1 MRHCLQVAIG
11 QHLIIHTHNA
21 TCGLYGIT
29 FVPVTGGLPLT
40 GKTSQSSEG
49 WSGRPSRAVDGIT
62 NQNYNH
68 NSCTHTGHPAKTKE
82 WWKLDFGSS
91 KKVSKVEVWNRA
103 DCCSNRLNG
112 VEVKV
117 GDSVCGKLTGKTTMQ
132 VVTCNKEGS
141 SVTLLM
147 PRRNYLSLCEVK
159 VYGSGKGSASGGRQ
173 GKLKK
178 GTAGEETLKC
188 REHAS
193 TYAGPAGIHTETS
206 LICPQPARPTWHG
219 QQLWRP
225 WMAGDVGSLAWPT
238 VLVARHG
245 RRSWQLGIADAF
257 GSCSMA
263 DSVGSLAWSTA
274 LAAHPAPRDPKL

>member
-1 MRHCLQVAIG
+1 MPACCDG

-178 GTAGEETLKC
+178 G
-188 REHAS
+188 
-193 TYAGPAGIHTETS
+193 
-206 LICPQPARPTWHG
+206 QPAKKRLSAESMRAHTLGQLAFTQKHPLSVRSQPGRPG
-219 QQLWRP
+219 
-225 WMAGDVGSLAWPT
+225 MANSFGGLGWPAMLAAW
-238 VLVARHG
+238 HG
-245 RRSWQLGIADAF
+245 RRSW
-257 GSCSMA
+257 
-263 DSVGSLAWSTA
+263 
-274 LAAHPAPRDPKL
+274 